1 MWLKQSTAVTIT
13 MGPFVDKDDAVTA
26 YTTIIPA
33 SAVNVAKNGAAS
45 TGKSDTSAGIHDTDG
60 HHRINL
66 NVNDTGTLGRLRV
79 HVSNAAAYLP
89 IWQDFEVVPAN
100 VWDSYFG
107 ADRLEVDVQ
116 EWAGVEG
123 AVKVGGTSGLP
134 QVDTA
139 SVGNS
144 AAISATSASNWNVFY
159 ENGGQTANAVIG
171 EIGTLSYQG
180 SVWISASTGTAG
192 TTPNVNGLP
201 ENPVDTITDAVTIA
215 TAKNIRSLF
224 IMDGAFTLTATLNDY
239 VVQAVDWESSVNL
252 GSQDVGGAVFRGL
265 AVTGTQGGARPATF
279 YDCLLDALT
288 GADLQAFRCFITTSL
303 ATRSQGDMILIGCSS
318 SENDVPFLDF
328 TNGPQTVELNNLH
341 GNIEIRNHGAADT
354 TAIDIVGSLVIAA
367 TSAGTMRVTGAG
379 TITNNGTTSIVDDA
393 FIYAERV
400 GDVHSW
406 QGAALTGTN
415 MVEDFATAPQFT
427 TVALANAPSG
437 SGTSPFNQQDA
448 EEMRHRLGLTQ
459 TKADPGAVTASMWSV
474 NVTTLIEDSTG
485 LRYTAK
491 ALEQAPSGG
500 GGLTEQQVRDA
511 MKLAPTAGTPAAGSV
526 DLHLDDIQAQTDQ
539 MGFTGGNINANAQ
552 VVSDKTG
559 YSGTVTGGTVTT
571 VTGNVNGSVGS
582 VTSPVTVGT
591 NNDKT
596 GYSLAADQ
604 STVTIGTVNNVADK
618 TGYSGTVTGGSV
630 DTVGTVTGNV
640 NGSVN
645 SVIQTVSINANDIL
659 GASLA
664 NAVPADNNDTPT
676 LEQVLQGIWRIETE
690 TAYNAIDSTS
700 ASGTIRAPSGATSF
714 TLGLT
719 LDGTTGEVIDKT
731 RNG

>member
-1 MWLKQSTAVTIT
+1 MWLKQSTAVTVT

-60 HHRINL
+60 HHRFNL

-116 EWAGVEG
+116 EWESSAG
-123 AVKVGGTSGLP
+123 AVKVGGT
-134 QVDTA
+134 T
-139 SVGNS
+139 
-144 AAISATSASNWNVFY
+144 
-159 ENGGQTANAVIG
+159 
-171 EIGTLSYQG
+171 
-180 SVWISASTGTAG
+180 
-192 TTPNVNGLP
+192 GLP
-201 ENPVDTITDAVTIA
+201 EMQVAA
-215 TAKNIRSLF
+215 
-224 IMDGAFTLTATLNDY
+224 M
-239 VVQAVDWESSVNL
+239 
-252 GSQDVGGAVFRGL
+252 
-265 AVTGTQGGARPATF
+265 
-279 YDCLLDALT
+279 
-288 GADLQAFRCFITTSL
+288 
-303 ATRSQGDMILIGCSS
+303 
-318 SENDVPFLDF
+318 
-328 TNGPQTVELNNLH
+328 
-341 GNIEIRNHGAADT
+341 ADT
-354 TAIDIVGSLVIAA
+354 AITPNAGSNWEVFFANGAGASTAVVGSIDA
-367 TSAGTMRVTGAG
+367 TISSRATQ
-379 TITNNGTTSIVDDA
+379 TSVDGKASQTSVDDVKTDTA
-393 FIYAERV
+393 AIKVTTDKFTFNAGSV
-400 GDVHSW
+400 DANVDVW
-406 QGAALTGTN
+406 QGVAISGTN
-415 MVEDFATAPQFT
+415 MIQDPTTTPKWTAA
-427 TVALANAPSG
+427 ALSLAPSG
-437 SGTSPFNQQDA
+437 GSGFWTQTDVEQ
-448 EEMRHRLGLTQ
+448 MRHRNGLSG
-459 TKADPGAVTASMWSV
+459 TKTDPGAVTASLWSV
-474 NVTTLIEDSTG
+474 DVTTLIEDSAG

-491 ALEQAPSGG
+491 ALEQAPSGGG

-526 DLHLDDIQAQTDQ
+526 DTHLDDIQAQTDQ
-539 MGFTGGNINANAQ
+539 MGFTGSNINANAQ
-552 VVSDKTG
+552 VVS
-559 YSGTVTGGTVTT
+559 
-571 VTGNVNGSVGS
+571 
-582 VTSPVTVGT
+582 
-591 NNDKT
+591 
-596 GYSLAADQ
+596 
-604 STVTIGTVNNVADK
+604 DK

-676 LEQVLQGIWRIETE
+676 LEEVLQGIWRIETE